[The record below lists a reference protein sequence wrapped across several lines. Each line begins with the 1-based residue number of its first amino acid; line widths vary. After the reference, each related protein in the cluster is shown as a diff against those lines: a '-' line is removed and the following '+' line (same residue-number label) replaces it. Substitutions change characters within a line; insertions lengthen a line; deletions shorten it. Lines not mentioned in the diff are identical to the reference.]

1 MKYIIKKKNNIYK
14 AIRGL
19 DQTHSKK
26 RRQTLPNQAK
36 QNQIEEVDTYYEK
49 KSNLIITGKI
59 SYHLKSNLFLTLSEV
74 SLLAQWFFFFT
85 EYMRNFE
92 FSFCTYLYTLSPSP
106 SQKSNN
112 EIIRTKC
119 LTKRKRVTLK
129 PNIS

>member
-74 SLLAQWFFFFT
+74 SLLAQ
-85 EYMRNFE
+85 
-92 FSFCTYLYTLSPSP
+92 
-106 SQKSNN
+106 
-112 EIIRTKC
+112 
-119 LTKRKRVTLK
+119 
-129 PNIS
+129 